1 MKTGHPAP
9 WDGCDVEDSNA
20 QRQRYRV
27 VVRGRLSE
35 RLGSAFGELE
45 LERRAGQ
52 TVLRGSGDRARLD
65 AVLDRLHELGL
76 EVVSVNARD

>member
-1 MKTGHPAP
+1 M
-9 WDGCDVEDSNA
+9 EDSNA

-52 TVLRGSGDRARLD
+52 TVLSGSGDRERLD

-76 EVVSVNARD
+76 EVVSVNAEY

>member
-1 MKTGHPAP
+1 M
-9 WDGCDVEDSNA
+9 EDSNA

-52 TVLRGSGDRARLD
+52 TVLSGSGDRERLD

-76 EVVSVNARD
+76 EVVSVNAEH

>member
-1 MKTGHPAP
+1 M
-9 WDGCDVEDSNA
+9 EDSNA

-52 TVLRGSGDRARLD
+52 TVLSGSGDRERLD
-65 AVLDRLHELGL
+65 AVLDRLHQLGL
-76 EVVSVNARD
+76 EVVSVNAEH